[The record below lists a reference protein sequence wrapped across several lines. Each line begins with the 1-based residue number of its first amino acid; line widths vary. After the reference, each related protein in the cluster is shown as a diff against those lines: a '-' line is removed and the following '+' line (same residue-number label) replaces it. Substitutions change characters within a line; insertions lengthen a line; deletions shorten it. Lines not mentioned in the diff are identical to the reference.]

1 MEESIAQREDVM
13 GQSVNCARSFTLIE
27 RNQLFVPRLN
37 NNYKYKYRESYFWVA
52 LKHNQGDAYI
62 FIIAKK
68 YIRLKYL

>member
-1 MEESIAQREDVM
+1 M
-13 GQSVNCARSFTLIE
+13 
-27 RNQLFVPRLN
+27 VPRLN
-37 NNYKYKYRESYFWVA
+37 NNYKYKYGESYFWVA